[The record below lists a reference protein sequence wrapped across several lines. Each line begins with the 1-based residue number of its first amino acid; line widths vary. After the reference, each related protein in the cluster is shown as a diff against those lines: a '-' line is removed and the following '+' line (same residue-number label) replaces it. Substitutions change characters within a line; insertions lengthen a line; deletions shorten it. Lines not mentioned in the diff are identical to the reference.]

1 MMVNGRVDYRPKRL
15 ASRGAGLSY
24 LIKLEIKGKATGN
37 ATLPVLAGSRGRP
50 YTVKKIVKKQGL
62 FSC

>member
-37 ATLPVLAGSRGRP
+37 ATLPIWQAAGEGPR
-50 YTVKKIVKKQGL
+50 K
-62 FSC
+62 